1 MAPPPPSDSALANR
15 EPDHSAI
22 RTDEGEIRPEILLA
36 IRNAIRTEDRDAL
49 AALAGDL
56 YEADLGDIIE
66 ALDAD
71 ERPRLVAI
79 MGADFDYAA
88 LTEVEDAVR
97 EEILE
102 EIPNEQIAEG
112 VRDLDSDDAVYILE
126 DLEPEDK
133 EEVLAKLPAPERVA
147 LERSLDYPED
157 SAGRLMQTDFIAAP
171 PFWTV
176 GQTIDHLRDTSDL
189 PDEFYELYV
198 IDPAG
203 RIVGHVPLNRLLRT
217 KRPVKLEKIM
227 LEADHFAQATDDQ
240 ADIAELFKRYNL
252 VSIPVVDDA
261 QRLVGVL
268 TFDDIVDI
276 IDEEADAEIRA
287 LGGVKSDEELSDSVL
302 ETAKARFSW
311 LFVNLLTAILA
322 SGVIGLFKGS
332 LEKMVALAV
341 LMPIV
346 ASQGGNAGTQTMTI
360 AVRALAT
367 RALGGANAQRVV
379 LREVLVGLINGFA
392 FALVMGAVAAL
403 WFGDAAHGFLIGA
416 NLQLGLVIGIAIIV
430 NLVAAGLAGV
440 AIPIAL
446 DKAGV
451 DPAVAS
457 GPFVTTVTDIVGFF
471 AFLGVATLWFGLG

>member
-1 MAPPPPSDSALANR
+1 MAQASTAERAAEADAGSD
-15 EPDHSAI
+15 I
-22 RTDEGEIRPEILLA
+22 RTEDGEIRPEILSA
-36 IRNAIRTEDRDAL
+36 IRAAIRAEDRDVL
-49 AALAGDL
+49 NTLAGDL
-56 YEADLGDIIE
+56 YEADLGDVIE
-66 ALDAD
+66 ALEPE

-79 MGADFDYAA
+79 MGKDFDFAA
-88 LTEVEDAVR
+88 LTEVEDIVR
-97 EEILE
+97 EEILD

-112 VRDLDSDDAVYILE
+112 VRELDSDDAVYILE

-157 SAGRLMQTDFIAAP
+157 SAGRLMQTEFIALP

-176 GQTIDHLRDTSDL
+176 GQTIDHLRDSGDL

-203 RIVGHVPLNRLLRT
+203 RITGHVPLNRLLRA
-217 KRPVKLEKIM
+217 KRPVKLEAIM
-227 LEADHFAQATDDQ
+227 DEADHVARATDDQ
-240 ADIAELFKRYNL
+240 ADVADLFKRYNL
-252 VSIPVVDDA
+252 VSIPVLDEGE
-261 QRLVGVL
+261 RLVGVL
-268 TFDDIVDI
+268 TFDDIVDV

-287 LGGVKSDEELSDSVL
+287 LGGVGADEELSDNVF
-302 ETAKARFSW
+302 AIARARFGW

-322 SGVIGLFKGS
+322 SAVIGLFKGS

-367 RALGGANAQRVV
+367 RAMGAGTAQRVV
-379 LREVLVGLINGFA
+379 TREILVGLMNGLA
-392 FALVMGAVAAL
+392 FAVLMGSVAAF
-403 WFGDAAHGFLIGA
+403 WFG
-416 NLQLGLVIGIAIIV
+416 NLQLGLVMGVALIV
-430 NLVAAGLAGV
+430 NLVAAGFAGV
-440 AIPIAL
+440 LIPLLL
-446 DKAGV
+446 DRAGT

>member
-1 MAPPPPSDSALANR
+1 MVSTPPPERAIA
-15 EPDHSAI
+15 PDGTERAPDEI
-22 RTDEGEIRPEILLA
+22 RTEDGEIRPDVLAA
-36 IRNAIRTEDRDAL
+36 IRAAIKAEDHDAL
-49 AALAGDL
+49 TALAGDL

-79 MGADFDYAA
+79 MGADFDFAA
-88 LTEVEDAVR
+88 LTEVEDSVR
-97 EEILE
+97 EDILE
-102 EIPNEQIAEG
+102 EIPNQQIAEG

-133 EEVLAKLPAPERVA
+133 QEVLDSLPGPERVA
-147 LERSLDYPED
+147 LQRSLDYPED

-176 GQTIDHLRDTSDL
+176 GQMIDHLRESKDL
-189 PDEFYELYV
+189 PDEFYEIFV

-203 RIVGHVPLNRLLRT
+203 RIVGHVSLNRLLRT
-217 KRPVKLEKIM
+217 KRPQKLEAIM
-227 LEADHFAQATDDQ
+227 DEADHVAMATDDQ
-240 ADIAELFKRYNL
+240 TDVADLFKRYNL
-252 VSIPVVDDA
+252 VSIPVIDDA

-287 LGGVKSDEELSDSVL
+287 LGGVKSDEELSDSVF
-302 ETAKARFSW
+302 ETAKARFAW

-322 SGVIGLFKGS
+322 SVVIDLFKGS

-367 RALGGANAQRVV
+367 RAITGANTNRFVT
-379 LREVLVGLINGFA
+379 REVMVGLMNGVA
-392 FALVMGAVAAL
+392 FALVMGCIAAF
-403 WFGDAAHGFLIGA
+403 WFG
-416 NLQLGLVIGIAIIV
+416 NLQLGFVMGIAIIV

-440 AIPIAL
+440 VIPL
-446 DKAGV
+446 TLEKVGV

>member
-1 MAPPPPSDSALANR
+1 MVSPPPAEPAMAESAPPVDF
-15 EPDHSAI
+15 
-22 RTDEGEIRPEILLA
+22 RTDEGEIRAEFIEA
-36 IRNAIRTEDRDAL
+36 IRDAIEREDHDAL
-49 AALAGDL
+49 MALAGDL
-56 YEADLGDIIE
+56 YEADLGALIE
-66 ALDAD
+66 ALSPE
-71 ERPRLVAI
+71 ERPRLVTI
-79 MGADFDYAA
+79 LGADFDYKA
-88 LTEVEDAVR
+88 LTEVDDTVR

-133 EEVLAKLPAPERVA
+133 EEVLANLPAPDRVA

-157 SAGRLMQTDFIAAP
+157 SAGRLMQTDFIAVP

-176 GQTIDHLRDTSDL
+176 GQMIDYLRETSEL
-189 PDEFYELYV
+189 PDEFYEIFA

-203 RIVGHVPLNRLLRT
+203 RIIGHVSLNRLLRT
-217 KRPVKLEKIM
+217 KRPVRLEDIM
-227 LEADHFAQATDDQ
+227 DEADHVARVTDDQ
-240 ADIAELFKRYNL
+240 HEVAELFKRYNL
-252 VSIPVVDDA
+252 VSIPVVDEA
-261 QRLVGVL
+261 ERLVGVL

-287 LGGVKSDEELSDSVL
+287 MGGVTPDEELSDSVVA
-302 ETAKARFSW
+302 TARARFTW
-311 LFVNLLTAILA
+311 LFVNLLTAIIA
-322 SGVIGLFKGS
+322 SAVIDLFKGS

-346 ASQGGNAGTQTMTI
+346 ASQGGNAGTQTMTV

-367 RALGGANAQRVV
+367 RALSGHNVGRIIN
-379 LREVLVGLINGFA
+379 REILVGLFNGLSFA
-392 FALVMGAVAAL
+392 VIMGAVAAL
-403 WFGDAAHGFLIGA
+403 WFG
-416 NLQLGLVIGIAIIV
+416 NPELGLVIGVAIIV
-430 NLVAAGLAGV
+430 TLVAAGLAGV
-440 AIPIAL
+440 LIPL
-446 DKAGV
+446 VLHRAGV

>member
-1 MAPPPPSDSALANR
+1 MVSSPPSESANAPADAGR
-15 EPDHSAI
+15 ELDI
-22 RTDEGEIRPEILLA
+22 RNEDGDIRPEALAA
-36 IRNAIRTEDRDAL
+36 IRAAIKAEDPKAL
-49 AALAGDL
+49 IALAGDL
-56 YEADLGDIIE
+56 YEADLGDVIE
-66 ALDAD
+66 ALDPE
-71 ERPRLVAI
+71 ERPRLVAL

-88 LTEVEDAVR
+88 LTEVEDTVR
-97 EEILE
+97 EELLE

-133 EEVLAKLPAPERVA
+133 EEVLAKLPAIERVA

-176 GQTIDHLRDTSDL
+176 GQMIDHLRDSKDL
-189 PDEFYELYV
+189 PDEFYEIFV

-203 RIVGHVPLNRLLRT
+203 RITGHVSLNRLLRT
-217 KRPVKLEKIM
+217 KRPQKLEKIM
-227 LEADHFAQATDDQ
+227 DEADHVVLATDDQ
-240 ADIAELFKRYNL
+240 ADVADLFKRYNL
-252 VSIPVVDDA
+252 VSIPVVDEG

-268 TFDDIVDI
+268 TFDDIVDV

-287 LGGVKSDEELSDSVL
+287 LGGVKSDEELSDSVF
-302 ETAKARFSW
+302 ETAKARFAW

-322 SGVIGLFKGS
+322 SMVIDVFKGS

-346 ASQGGNAGTQTMTI
+346 ASQGGNAGTQAMTI

-367 RALGGANAQRVV
+367 RAITGANAKRVIT
-379 LREVLVGLINGFA
+379 REAMVGLMNGIA
-392 FALVMGAVAAL
+392 FALVMGCIAAF
-403 WFGDAAHGFLIGA
+403 WFSNI
-416 NLQLGLVIGIAIIV
+416 QLGLVMGIAIIV
-430 NLVAAGLAGV
+430 NLFAAGLAGV
-440 AIPIAL
+440 LIPL
-446 DKAGV
+446 TLEKVGV

>member
-1 MAPPPPSDSALANR
+1 MVAAKPSSSAPAADATSTGALADSPR
-15 EPDHSAI
+15 VSD
-22 RTDEGEIRPEILLA
+22 
-36 IRNAIRTEDRDAL
+36 IRTEDGDIRPEVMAAIRAAIKAADKDAL
-49 AALAGDL
+49 TALAGDL
-56 YEADLGDIIE
+56 YEADLGDVIE
-66 ALDAD
+66 ALDPD
-71 ERPRLVAI
+71 ERPKLIAI
-79 MGADFDYAA
+79 MGASFDFAA

-102 EIPNEQIAEG
+102 EITNQQIADG

-133 EEVLAKLPAPERVA
+133 QEVLANLPGPERVNI
-147 LERSLDYPED
+147 ERSLDYPED

-176 GQTIDHLRDTSDL
+176 GQMIDHLRDSKDL
-189 PDEFYELYV
+189 PDEFYEIFV

-203 RIVGHVPLNRLLRT
+203 RIVGHVSLNRLLRT
-217 KRPVKLEKIM
+217 KRPQKLEKIM
-227 LEADHFAQATDDQ
+227 DEADHVVQATDDQ
-240 ADIAELFKRYNL
+240 ADVADLFKRYNL
-252 VSIPVVDDA
+252 VSIPVVDGG

-276 IDEEADAEIRA
+276 IDEEAAAEIRA

-302 ETAKARFSW
+302 QTARARFAW

-322 SGVIGLFKGS
+322 SGVIDLFKGS

-367 RALGGANAQRVV
+367 RAITGANSSRFVT
-379 LREVLVGLINGFA
+379 REIMVGLINGLA
-392 FALVMGAVAAL
+392 FALVMGCVAAF
-403 WFGDAAHGFLIGA
+403 WFK
-416 NLQLGLVIGIAIIV
+416 NMELGYVIGIAIIV

-440 AIPIAL
+440 LIPLTL
-446 DKAGV
+446 DKLGV

-457 GPFVTTVTDIVGFF
+457 GTFVTTVTDIVGFF

>member
-1 MAPPPPSDSALANR
+1 MPETATDLAR
-15 EPDHSAI
+15 AQADLAADI
-22 RTDEGEIRPEILLA
+22 RDEEGEIRPEFLSA
-36 IRNAIRTEDRDAL
+36 IRAAIKAEDRVAL
-49 AALAGDL
+49 NALAGDL
-56 YEADLGDIIE
+56 YEADLGDLIE
-66 ALDAD
+66 ALDQE

-88 LTEVEDAVR
+88 LTEVEDIVR
-97 EEILE
+97 EELLE
-102 EIPNEQIAEG
+102 EIPNEKIAEG

-203 RIVGHVPLNRLLRT
+203 RITGHVPLNRLLRS
-217 KRPVKLEKIM
+217 KRPVKIEKIM
-227 LEADHFAQATDDQ
+227 LEADHVAQATDDQ
-240 ADIAELFKRYNL
+240 REVAELFKRYNL
-252 VSIPVVDDA
+252 VSIPVVDEA

-287 LGGVKSDEELSDSVL
+287 LGGVAADEELSDSVL
-302 ETAKARFSW
+302 ETTKARFSW
-311 LFVNLLTAILA
+311 LFVNMLTALVA
-322 SGVIGLFKGS
+322 AAVIGLFKGS

-346 ASQGGNAGTQTMTI
+346 ASQGGNAGTQTMTV

-367 RALGGANAQRVV
+367 RALGLGNAPRIVR
-379 LREVLVGLINGFA
+379 REILVGFLNGCA
-392 FALVMGAVAAL
+392 FALLLGLVAAF
-403 WFGDAAHGFLIGA
+403 WFSNIELGF
-416 NLQLGLVIGIAIIV
+416 VIGIAIIV
-430 NLVAAGLAGV
+430 NLTAAGLAGV
-440 AIPIAL
+440 VIPLAL
-446 DKAGV
+446 DRFDV

-457 GPFVTTVTDIVGFF
+457 GPFVTTVTDIIGFF

>member
-1 MAPPPPSDSALANR
+1 MVEASPSDRATMPA
-15 EPDHSAI
+15 EPELSI
-22 RTDEGEIRPEILLA
+22 RDEEGEIRPEIIVA
-36 IRNAIRTEDRDAL
+36 IQSAIRTGDREAL
-49 AALAGDL
+49 SRLAGDL
-56 YEADLGDIIE
+56 HEADLGDIIE

-79 MGADFDYAA
+79 MGAEFDFTA
-88 LTEVEDAVR
+88 LTEVEDSVR
-97 EEILE
+97 EDLLE
-102 EIPNEQIAEG
+102 EISNEEIAKG

-133 EEVLAKLPAPERVA
+133 QEVLANLPGPERVA

-176 GQTIDHLRDTSDL
+176 GQMIDHLRDSADL
-189 PDEFYELYV
+189 PDEFYEIFTV
-198 IDPAG
+198 DPAG
-203 RIVGHVPLNRLLRT
+203 QIVGHVSLNRLLRT
-217 KRPVKLEKIM
+217 QRREKLQAIM
-227 LEADHFAQATDDQ
+227 DEAEHVAQATDDQ
-240 ADIAELFKRYNL
+240 HEVAELFKRYNL
-252 VSIPVVDDA
+252 VSIPVVDSG

-268 TFDDIVDI
+268 TFDDIVDV

-287 LGGVKSDEELSDSVL
+287 LGGVKSDEELSDSVF
-302 ETAKARFSW
+302 ETAKARFAW
-311 LFVNLLTAILA
+311 LFINLLTAILA
-322 SGVIGLFKGS
+322 SGVIDLFKGS

-367 RALGGANAQRVV
+367 RAIGSGGAPRFVV
-379 LREVLVGLINGFA
+379 REILVGLMNGIA
-392 FALVMGAVAAL
+392 FAVVMGCIAAF
-403 WFGDAAHGFLIGA
+403 WFS
-416 NLQLGLVIGIAIIV
+416 NVQLGLVMGIAIIV
-430 NLVAAGLAGV
+430 NLVAAGFAGV
-440 AIPIAL
+440 LIPL
-446 DKAGV
+446 TLERFGV

>member
-1 MAPPPPSDSALANR
+1 MVTMPETATDLAR
-15 EPDHSAI
+15 AQADLAADI
-22 RTDEGEIRPEILLA
+22 RDEEGEIRPEFLSA
-36 IRNAIRTEDRDAL
+36 IRAAIKAEDRVAL
-49 AALAGDL
+49 NALAGDL
-56 YEADLGDIIE
+56 YEADLGDLIE
-66 ALDAD
+66 ALDQE

-88 LTEVEDAVR
+88 LTEVEDIVR
-97 EEILE
+97 EELLE
-102 EIPNEQIAEG
+102 EIPNEKIAEG

-203 RIVGHVPLNRLLRT
+203 RITGHVPLNRLLRS
-217 KRPVKLEKIM
+217 KRPVKIEKIM
-227 LEADHFAQATDDQ
+227 LEADHVAQATDDQ
-240 ADIAELFKRYNL
+240 REVAELFKRYNL
-252 VSIPVVDDA
+252 VSIPVVDEA

-287 LGGVKSDEELSDSVL
+287 LGGVAADEELSDSVL
-302 ETAKARFSW
+302 ETTKARFSW
-311 LFVNLLTAILA
+311 LFVNMLTALVA
-322 SGVIGLFKGS
+322 AAVIGLFKGS

-346 ASQGGNAGTQTMTI
+346 ASQGGNAGTQTMTV

-367 RALGGANAQRVV
+367 RALGLGNAPRIVR
-379 LREVLVGLINGFA
+379 REILVGFLNGCA
-392 FALVMGAVAAL
+392 FALLLGLVAAF
-403 WFGDAAHGFLIGA
+403 WFSNIELGF
-416 NLQLGLVIGIAIIV
+416 VIGIAIIV
-430 NLVAAGLAGV
+430 NLTAAGLAGV
-440 AIPIAL
+440 VIPLAL
-446 DKAGV
+446 DRFDV

-457 GPFVTTVTDIVGFF
+457 GPFVTTVTDIIGFF